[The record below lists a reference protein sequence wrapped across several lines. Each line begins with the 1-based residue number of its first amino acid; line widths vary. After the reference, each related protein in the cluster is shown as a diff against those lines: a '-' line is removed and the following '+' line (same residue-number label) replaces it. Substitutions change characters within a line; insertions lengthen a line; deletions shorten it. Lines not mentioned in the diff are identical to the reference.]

1 MLSKHEL
8 HPPWKINGRVLISG
22 YTQLHILFRSPG
34 AVHKPTKSGNVSYGI
49 RATITTKGE
58 FALETVRLPQ
68 QSKKKKSKIS
78 SHHLLHQQNEPIVSP
93 DEAYKGYKHTS
104 SNGFVFPTS

>member
-1 MLSKHEL
+1 M
-8 HPPWKINGRVLISG
+8 G
-22 YTQLHILFRSPG
+22 ILFRCPG

-78 SHHLLHQQNEPIVSP
+78 SHHLLRQENEPIMSP
-93 DEAYKGYKHTS
+93 DDAYKKYKHTS
-104 SNGFVFPTS
+104 SNGFVFPTSTSASAMHTSAFSFELIDYGATSI